1 MLADRFNAAK
11 STLRSGE
18 DMQIATRE
26 SLQQAHERQAQVVLE
41 TKENTMPLRPSE
53 SWCSRLMSLVFGPD
67 SIPPMRS
74 DPIPPV
80 TRAVEEI
87 CFHGTSIE
95 NATHI
100 IDSGFDTSKCRRTAF
115 GLGIYASPKPTFA
128 RTYAYAQTTQTYAV
142 LACRALVRTG
152 EHVEDSI
159 YRISDQDRIL
169 PLALFCYVRN
179 K

>member
-1 MLADRFNAAK
+1 
-11 STLRSGE
+11 
-18 DMQIATRE
+18 MQIATRE
-26 SLQQAHERQAQVVLE
+26 SLQHAHERQAQVVLE

-95 NATHI
+95 NATVDLTHRNV
-100 IDSGFDTSKCRRTAF
+100 GVQPL
-115 GLGIYASPKPTFA
+115 GLGFTPVQSRHLPGLTLMRRQPKPMQCL
-128 RTYAYAQTTQTYAV
+128 RV
-142 LACRALVRTG
+142 VRSY
-152 EHVEDSI
+152 ERESM
-159 YRISDQDRIL
+159 SRIL
-169 PLALFCYVRN
+169 FIAFLTRIEFFPWLSFVMCAISKKN
-179 K
+179 